1 MTVPI
6 LGFITGLL
14 IGLTG
19 TGGGS
24 VLTPLLLLFTPYPAL
39 VVIGTDL
46 VMGVATKL
54 VGFVEHWRLGRI
66 YWRLAGYIILGSLP
80 GSLAGILFVH
90 FLKFHLSA
98 AHLDASLKA
107 FVGLALFA
115 ASVSLPYVRKRQ
127 KRAEQ
132 GQDASQPLQKD
143 RTSGSGHKRFLA
155 AGALVGFLVAVT
167 SVGSGSLLMVFMLLV
182 APLPIADLVGTDI
195 MLGLATTVL
204 AGSLHFW
211 MGHFNQHLFF
221 GLVAGSLP
229 GVLVG
234 SWFSH
239 RIPERYFSWL
249 LSILYFSLGARLLLS
264 W

>member
-6 LGFITGLL
+6 LGFLTGIL

-24 VLTPLLLLFTPYPAL
+24 VLTPLLLIFTPYSAV

-54 VGFVEHWRLGRI
+54 VGFIEHWRLGRI

-90 FLKFHLSA
+90 FLKVHLSA
-98 AHLDASLKA
+98 ANLDASLKV

-127 KRAEQ
+127 KRAAQ
-132 GQDASQPLQKD
+132 GQHPSEIRAGE
-143 RTSGSGHKRFLA
+143 RGHKRFLA
-155 AGALVGFLVAVT
+155 VGAGVGFLVAVT

-221 GLVAGSLP
+221 GLVAGSVP

>member
-6 LGFITGLL
+6 LGFITGIL

-46 VMGVATKL
+46 AMGVVTKL
-54 VGFVEHWRLGRI
+54 VGFVEHWRLGKI

-80 GSLAGILFVH
+80 GSLLGILLIH
-90 FLKFHLSA
+90 FLKGHLSA
-98 AHLDASLKA
+98 AHLDASLKV

-115 ASVSLPYVRKRQ
+115 ASLSLPYVRKRKMGLAG
-127 KRAEQ
+127 KRPAAAQ
-132 GQDASQPLQKD
+132 SHSNPW
-143 RTSGSGHKRFLA
+143 SFLA
-155 AGALVGFLVAVT
+155 VGAVVGFLVAVT
-167 SVGSGSLLMVFMLLV
+167 SVGSGSLLMVFMLMM
-182 APLPIADLVGTDI
+182 APLPIAELVGTDI

-211 MGHFNQHLFF
+211 MGHFNQHLFL

-239 RIPERYFSWL
+239 RIPERYFGWL